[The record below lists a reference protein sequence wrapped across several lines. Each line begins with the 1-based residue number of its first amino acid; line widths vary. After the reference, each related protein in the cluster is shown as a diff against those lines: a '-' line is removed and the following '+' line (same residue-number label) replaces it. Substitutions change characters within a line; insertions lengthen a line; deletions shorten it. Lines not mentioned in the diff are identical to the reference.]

1 MASAAQLRRFFGA
14 HEQLYKG
21 WLERLVGIGSYTRD
35 PAGVARQACATVELF
50 DEILRRPNA
59 SNAPPVVVR
68 SSLVESA
75 HPAYGPHV
83 VIGVSSAGS
92 GAAAAGSGAAAQ
104 SPRTFGL
111 ISHLDTVYPDTL
123 LGEHKFGWDDRSA
136 TDDRVLGP
144 GTMDIKGGTLV
155 AAMIA
160 HALSSPSLSPSPSGK
175 ADTGGDCTSP
185 GPGPPGPLLAGTD
198 TELVVLLNAAEEE
211 MALDFG
217 PLCVRELGDP
227 AGNLGCLV
235 FEAGV
240 VTRSNQTGPA
250 DAYDA
255 GQPTVAAAST
265 VRLVTGRKGRCVWR
279 LTADGIEGHAGNF
292 HREGRNAIEE
302 LCRAVLEVSA
312 VTDYGVGV
320 TVNVGTITGGKG
332 VNSIPGRA
340 DSLVE
345 MRAGC
350 PDSFAGAIQ
359 AIEAI
364 IDGGGS
370 AEADGHP
377 FVSHA
382 RELTVPP
389 WVENDGTRELA
400 AVYRRAAEKAG
411 CSVATEVRAGGS
423 DANWLW
429 STYGCIDGCGP
440 SGYNAHRSDP
450 AAGDLEQE
458 YAVWSSFATKA
469 TIGTLAVL
477 ERIHSPR

>member
-35 PAGVARQACATVELF
+35 PAGVARQARATQTLF
-50 DEILRRPNA
+50 DELLPQSA
-59 SNAPPVVVR
+59 VVVR
-68 SSLVESA
+68 SSLVASA
-75 HPAYGPHV
+75 HPAYGPHL
-83 VIGVSSAGS
+83 VIGVSSTCS
-92 GAAAAGSGAAAQ
+92 TAAL
-104 SPRTFGL
+104 PRTIGL
-111 ISHLDTVYPDTL
+111 ISHLDTVYPDRL
-123 LGEHKFGWDDRSA
+123 LAEHRFGWDDRSA
-136 TDDRVLGP
+136 SDDRVLGP

-155 AAMIA
+155 VAMIA
-160 HALSSPSLSPSPSGK
+160 HALSAQSLSPSPSGK
-175 ADTGGDCTSP
+175 ADAGGTP
-185 GPGPPGPLLAGTD
+185 PAPGPLLAGTN

-211 MALDFG
+211 MAADFR
-217 PLCVRELGDP
+217 PLCERELGDP
-227 AGNLGCLV
+227 ARNLGCLV

-240 VTRSNQTGPA
+240 VTPSDQTYTA
-250 DAYDA
+250 AA
-255 GQPTVAAAST
+255 AAAAST

-312 VTDYGVGV
+312 VTDYGGGV
-320 TVNVGTITGGKG
+320 TVNVGTIAGGKG
-332 VNSIPGRA
+332 VNSIPGDA
-340 DSLVE
+340 DALVE

-359 AIEAI
+359 AIEGI

-370 AEADGHP
+370 TGGDGHP

-389 WVENDGTRELA
+389 WVQNDGTVELVA
-400 AVYRRAAEKAG
+400 AYRRAARQAG
-411 CSVATEVRAGGS
+411 CSVVTEARGGGS

-429 STYGCIDGCGP
+429 DTYGCVDGCGP
-440 SGYNAHRSDP
+440 SGYNAHRSHP
-450 AAGDLEQE
+450 GRGDREQE
-458 YAVWSSFATKA
+458 YAEWSSFSTKA
-469 TIGTLAVL
+469 TIGALTVL
-477 ERIHSPR
+477 ELIRCPR